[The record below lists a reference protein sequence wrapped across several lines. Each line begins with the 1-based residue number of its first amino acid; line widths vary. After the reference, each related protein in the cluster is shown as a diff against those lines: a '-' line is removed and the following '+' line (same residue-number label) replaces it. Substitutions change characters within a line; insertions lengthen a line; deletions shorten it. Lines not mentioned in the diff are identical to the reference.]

1 MITEIRKSLTPAL
14 QKFPSVD
21 PKSYLKHLDKTAPSS
36 STDTSCEI
44 SAPCTASINTSPTN
58 PPIHQSLGM
67 PKRKRSGASPAHD
80 DDVNPL
86 LARQRSK
93 LLPLLDRSKKQLV
106 KTLKLA
112 RGFERQKLSRRLKT
126 AAASANDGATVAR
139 VTREIEA
146 LKSVRFEALAEVGLG
161 RQLAKVKRVREHEAV
176 PPWVLRAG
184 SKGSAEL
191 VGGKEKVGGRKGK
204 DGDDGGEAEGEE
216 GQGENTKVEIGKKE
230 ILDLQARLFNAKA
243 TREVMGKIVDE
254 VRACLGVLGDE
265 KGGDNKSA
273 KKGKDTDDKKSA
285 KPSKRKEE
293 VESQSEVE
301 LDNEEL
307 DRDIEEDGADDGD
320 SEDEFAGFSDRIA
333 ASSDEEEDDD
343 DNIGVRIPPGY
354 KPTRDLSVTPDPSP
368 AASEDEDEEEV
379 ELASTDS
386 NSEDDDEEQ
395 HATFSPSASTSTSPP
410 PPTKS
415 KRTEL
420 AATTAAPTKSTFIP
434 SLSAVGY
441 ISGSDSDASDPEDVD
456 ERVAPPRKN
465 RRGQRARQAIWEKK
479 YGEKA
484 AHVQKAQQKAKTDRN
499 AGWDAKR
506 GATDGGARGKGGKG
520 GFQGKGAGAGK
531 FGAARYNKG
540 SGEASGTAAN
550 TTALGKRKTP
560 HRDDEGK
567 LHPSWEAKK
576 RLKEQA
582 SANVKFEG
590 KKITFD

>member
-1 MITEIRKSLTPAL
+1 
-14 QKFPSVD
+14 
-21 PKSYLKHLDKTAPSS
+21 
-36 STDTSCEI
+36 
-44 SAPCTASINTSPTN
+44 
-58 PPIHQSLGM
+58 M
-67 PKRKRSGASPAHD
+67 PKRKRSSGALPAHD
-80 DDVNPL
+80 DDDVNPT

-126 AAASANDGATVAR
+126 AAAASANDGGATVAR

-146 LKSVRFEALAEVGLG
+146 LKTMRFEALAEVGLG

-204 DGDDGGEAEGEE
+204 DGDDGGEAEGEGEE
-216 GQGENTKVEIGKKE
+216 GQGEDTKVEIGKKE

-293 VESQSEVE
+293 VESLSEEAVDVE
-301 LDNEEL
+301 EP
-307 DRDIEEDGADDGD
+307 DRVIEGDGADDGD

-379 ELASTDS
+379 GLASTDS

-410 PPTKS
+410 SPTKS

-456 ERVAPPRKN
+456 ERVAPLRKN

-484 AHVQKAQQKAKTDRN
+484 AHVQKAQHKAKTDRN

-506 GATDGGARGKGGKG
+506 GATDGGAGARGKGGKG
-520 GFQGKGAGAGK
+520 AFHQGKGAGAGR
-531 FGAARYNKG
+531 FRAARYNKG